1 MAFPDYTKQ
10 PDKVPVSEEIDLLW
24 EELRRVYKELAN
36 LRKKFSQ
43 LESV

>member
-1 MAFPDYTKQ
+1 MPNYTNQ

-24 EELRRVYKELAN
+24 EELQQVYKELAN
-36 LRKKFSQ
+36 LRKKLGQ